1 MMPCV
6 EETSKQI
13 VAETDKQLVLFLS
26 KCALFEPNC
35 LQVHN
40 DLIQVQV

>member
-13 VAETDKQLVLFLS
+13 VAETDKQIVLFIS
-26 KCALFEPNC
+26 NCGLFEPDC
-35 LQVHN
+35 FQVHN
-40 DLIQVQV
+40 DLFKLQV

>member
-13 VAETDKQLVLFLS
+13 VAETDKQIVLFIS
-26 KCALFEPNC
+26 KCGLVEPNC
-35 LQVHN
+35 FQVHN
-40 DLIQVQV
+40 DLIQVQL